1 MTWSFGWC
9 QNEKC
14 ESFQL
19 QGVYHCLCT
28 CQNWRHQ
35 NYLFLEESREF
46 RMVLGPQFHL
56 NTLVENRPESR
67 HYRHRH
73 RHRHTHTYSY
83 IPFHYVQLHAIAYSY
98 SYICTHLHTHTRTYH
113 THITYIGKNMHVYH
127 IHTWPSLTAKLW
139 RTTSVPERNSLGP
152 TSSDSAGH
160 GRLVQKLQPPA
171 FGVLENIWILKN
183 EDFETNG
190 NFGA

>member
-98 SYICTHLHTHTRTYH
+98 SYICTHLHTHTHVSYTYNIYRKKH
-113 THITYIGKNMHVYH
+113 ACISYTYVTIPDRETVEDHQCSG
-127 IHTWPSLTAKLW
+127 AKLAW
-139 RTTSVPERNSLGP
+139 ANLVWFRRSWEVGAEITTPSFLGIGEHLNPEKWGFWN
-152 TSSDSAGH
+152 
-160 GRLVQKLQPPA
+160 
-171 FGVLENIWILKN
+171 
-183 EDFETNG
+183 
-190 NFGA
+190 